1 MTRASIIIPAL
12 NEAVNL
18 ARNLPLVREQM
29 GLTDELIVI
38 DNGST
43 DDSAAIAKK
52 FATRVVH
59 EPVRGRSHARNRGIE
74 AAAGGLLVFLDAD
87 CRPAPNWLCCMLE
100 PFGDLR
106 IGCVAGE
113 IQLIYDANELGAY
126 LNAKGHL
133 SQAVNFNH
141 PFLPYAGSGNVAFRR
156 EVLDAIGGFDEALY
170 SGHDADICW
179 RMQLETDY
187 RIVLA
192 AKASVDH
199 FQSLTLASLMRQKR
213 RHAYGSVLLFKKYRC
228 NRESE
233 RRSAKL
239 VYWEYCSIL
248 RRAFNFVVRYLGS
261 VVGARPRVN
270 SEQKYQ
276 LVLEIS
282 DKLGRIEGSIGL
294 RVWYP

>member
-1 MTRASIIIPAL
+1 MARA
-12 NEAVNL
+12 
-18 ARNLPLVREQM
+18 
-29 GLTDELIVI
+29 DELIVI
-38 DNGST
+38 DNGSS
-43 DDSAAIAKK
+43 DDTAAIARK
-52 FATRVVH
+52 FDARVVD
-59 EPVRGRSHARNRGIE
+59 EPVRGRSRARNRGIQI
-74 AAAGGLLVFLDAD
+74 AGGELLVFLDAD
-87 CRPAPNWLCCMLE
+87 CRPASNWLSQLLE
-100 PFGDLR
+100 PFGDPK

-126 LNAKGHL
+126 LNSKGHL

-141 PFLPYAGSGNVAFRR
+141 QFLPYAGSGNVAFRR
-156 EVLDAIGGFDEALY
+156 AVLKVIGGFDEALY

-187 RIVLA
+187 QIVLA
-192 AKASVDH
+192 TEAAVDH
-199 FQSLTLASLMRQKR
+199 FQSLTLRALVRQKR

-248 RRAFNFVVRYLGS
+248 RRGFDFIVRYLGS
-261 VVGARPRVN
+261 LFGAPARISN
-270 SEQKYQ
+270 EQKFQ
-276 LVLEIS
+276 LLLEVG